1 MAERLKDQ
9 FFTEDSLNRLVEAVQ
24 SAYPAFDREQFLSL
38 IYTAEW
44 DELPLKGQM
53 YHTTRA
59 LHAVLP
65 GDYAE
70 ALAVLRQAAPHIRGF
85 EVMCLP
91 DYVEQYGQHDWEGS
105 MPALRYFT
113 RFGSAEFAVR
123 PFLDADPE
131 RGMAYLLKWAQD
143 ENEHVRRLAS
153 EGCRPRLPWAMALP
167 KFKQDPALILPVLEK
182 LKDDESEMVRRSVAN
197 NLNDISKDHP
207 ELVLDLAERWYGH
220 SERTDAL
227 VRHALRGLL
236 KAGNRRALRLFGI
249 GTAEMLQVTDLTVTP
264 DRLKIGED
272 LMFRYRLYVQGDE
285 TCRVRLE
292 YALDFVKARG
302 EHSRKIF
309 QHSEKDYA
317 PGEHVLEKKH
327 SMVDRTTR
335 KHYPG
340 VHRLAVI
347 VNGEEQALTEFVL
360 EEV

>member
-1 MAERLKDQ
+1 MAKRLKDQ
-9 FFTEDSLNRLVEAVQ
+9 FFTEDSLKQLADAVQ
-24 SAYPAFDREQFLSL
+24 SAYPDFNQEQFFSR
-38 IYTAEW
+38 IYTDEW
-44 DELPLKGQM
+44 QDLPLKGQM

-59 LHAVLP
+59 LGAALP
-65 GDYAE
+65 QEYSQ
-70 ALAVLRQAAPHIRGF
+70 ALAVLRQAAPQVRGF
-85 EVMCLP
+85 EVMCLS
-91 DYVEQYGQHDWEGS
+91 DYVEQYGQHDWELS
-105 MPALRYFT
+105 MPALRDFT

-131 RGMAYLLKWAQD
+131 RGMAYLLAWADD

-167 KFKQDPALILPVLEK
+167 KFKRNPAPILPVLEK
-182 LKDDESEMVRRSVAN
+182 LKDDESETVRRSVAN

-207 ELVLDLAERWYGH
+207 ELVLELAERWYGH

-236 KAGNRRALRLFGI
+236 KAGDRRALQLFGI
-249 GTAEMLQVTDLTVTP
+249 GTAEMLQVSDLAVEP
-264 DRLKIGED
+264 DQLKIGEE
-272 LMFRYRLYVQGDE
+272 LVFRYRLYVQGE
-285 TCRVRLE
+285 AACRVRLE

-302 EHSRKIF
+302 AHSRKIF

-317 PGEHVLEKKH
+317 PGEHILEKKH
-327 SMVDRTTR
+327 SMVNRTTR

-347 VNGEEQALTEFVL
+347 VNGEEQASTEFML
-360 EEV
+360 EEA

>member
-9 FFTEDSLNRLVEAVQ
+9 FFTEDSLQRLAETLQA
-24 SAYPAFDREQFLSL
+24 AYPAFDREEFFSR

-44 DELPLKGQM
+44 DDLPLKGQM

-59 LHAVLP
+59 LRTALP
-65 GDYAE
+65 QDYAA
-70 ALAVLRQAAPHIRGF
+70 ALAVLRQAAPQVHGF
-85 EVMCLP
+85 EAMCLP
-91 DYVEQYGQHDWEGS
+91 DFVEQYGQHDWELS
-105 MPALRYFT
+105 MPALQYFT

-131 RGMAYLLKWAQD
+131 RGMAYLLEWAED

-167 KFKQDPALILPVLEK
+167 KFKRDPSLILLVLEK
-182 LKDDESEMVRRSVAN
+182 LKDDESETVRRSVAN

-220 SERTDAL
+220 TERTDAL

-236 KAGNRRALRLFGI
+236 KAGSRRALQLFGI
-249 GTAEMLQVTDLTVTP
+249 GTAEMLQVTGLMVKP
-264 DRLKIGED
+264 NCLKIGED
-272 LMFRYRLYVQGDE
+272 LVFRYHLHVQGDE
-285 TCRVRLE
+285 TRRVRLE
-292 YALDFVKARG
+292 YAVDFVKARG
-302 EHSRKIF
+302 EHSRKVF
-309 QHSEKDYA
+309 QHSEKDFA
-317 PGEHVLEKKH
+317 PGKHVLEKKH
-327 SMVDRTTR
+327 SLVDRTTR

-347 VNGEEQALTEFVL
+347 TNGEEKAVTEFTL
-360 EEV
+360 EEA